1 MTKPP
6 NPDKQS
12 QLSNNSR
19 QWQLLSTRTGIALGV
34 PLLVGLTGGTWW
46 LWNFVHN
53 DLAPLVQKTLIQ
65 IVNRPVQL
73 GRVESFSWNGL
84 RFGATSVP
92 ATPTDRDRASVKAV
106 DVTFNPLDLLFTRSL
121 NLDVTLVQPDVF
133 IDQDK
138 QGNWISTT
146 LAQLKP
152 GLIDI
157 KLNTVRVKN
166 ADVVLL
172 PYPKPGNQKTPFNI
186 AQVNGIGQLLE
197 QNQSLISF
205 QLDGQPVTGGSFKI
219 EGEARPKSSE
229 ANLQLQGQNLLGSA
243 LNRLVKLP
251 LDIKSGYIDGNL
263 AVQFRPNQK
272 QPGLF
277 GTGSL
282 KSVTAKFDQLPQP
295 FINSQGI
302 LRFKGTQVGLENVS
316 TSFGKIPL
324 VANGVLDT
332 QGKFNLTARVNS
344 VSLANVQKTLNV
356 KAPVPVTGEFQADLV
371 VRGLISNPILSGTF
385 ANIKPVRVD
394 KVDFSTVRSRFEFP
408 TATSAIT
415 FKNIQ
420 VVPAAGGQ
428 ITGTG
433 KIKLAQI
440 PPNSPRTGKGT
451 PAPNVGF
458 DLVAQNVPG
467 DAIARLYGVSPQI
480 QIGTVSAKT
489 QVSGAVGN
497 LQTVINW
504 QAPQATYPANGQ
516 INIILAGKNTLLL
529 RNTVLNV
536 AGGTVRAE
544 GQVADG
550 RWQVSG
556 NAASIQLERL
566 AQVPPALRTL
576 NGTFNFSG
584 STASFNPETISLQGA
599 GRVTIAGS
607 TITASN
613 IQVAKGQWQ
622 AQLQATDVQLGRLAE
637 VPPALRK
644 PLNGRLNLS
653 GTTADFKPETLIAN
667 GSGSINVAGGTVTA
681 SNIKVAEGKWQAL
694 GTVAGVQLGELL
706 PQLPPQVQ
714 GRLDSQFNLSGSL
727 TAFKLETVRGT
738 AQGSVNV
745 AGGTVRATNVQLA
758 EGKWQALG
766 TASGLQ
772 LGQLL
777 PQLPPQFQG
786 TLRDGRFN
794 LSGSLAAITPEAVQG
809 SASGSLR
816 VAGGMV
822 TATNLQLSNGRWQG
836 AFVADGVQLGSLAE
850 LPALSRFSA
859 KVRGRVN
866 ANINASGSLTAFDIA
881 AIQASGQLRL
891 LSLAVNGLDFDPVL
905 SGEVSVVPDQGVN
918 LQLAGAQDRIEV
930 ALTPTY
936 RPISFLIQRDQAIA
950 TGRTQGDILVVNS
963 EKIPIGIF
971 KTFVPLP
978 AAIASQ
984 PLSGQ
989 LSASL
994 EINLNTYATQGNVA
1008 IAKPAL
1014 GTIRADQFVAQFRYA
1029 NGVGTLTEGELTQG
1043 ETRYAL
1049 RGAITQTPSGPQF
1062 QAQVNVTQGQI
1073 QNVLTALQL
1082 YDVQDFRRGLQPP
1095 TYGNASDATTTSVG
1109 LPEATLLRQLRRFSE
1124 IEVLQRQEQARRD
1137 ASPIPSIGSLKGTFN
1152 GQISASGSLQKGVTA
1167 NFDLE
1172 GKNWELGSYTADQ
1185 IIAQGSYEN
1194 GVLTLLPLRIESED
1208 TLLAFNGQ
1216 VGGQQQSGQLRVSNF
1231 PVDVLKNFVKL
1242 PVDLTGQ
1249 LNATATLAG
1258 SQANP
1263 QAIGELSLE
1272 QGSLNQKPVESAL
1285 ASFSYNNARLNFGSQ
1300 VVVSGPEPIQIT
1312 GSVPY
1317 ALPFAEVKPDSKQIR
1332 LDVNVQNEGL
1342 ALLNLLTNQVAWQG
1356 GQGQVQLQARG
1367 TLNQPIATGIV
1378 TVNNATIS
1386 AQALP
1391 EPLTDVTGTIRFNGN
1406 RIQVEGVQGK
1416 FSRGNVVAQGVIP
1429 IFGKLGANDP
1439 DQANPLTVTL
1449 DRLALNLKGL
1459 YQGGASGNVVISGSA
1474 LNPVVG
1480 GEVLLA
1486 KGQVSLTEAAG
1497 AVVTP
1502 GANATSFSGANK
1514 QVDLAVNN
1522 ALGGGRVGATNAFGG
1537 IVPEFNNLRLT
1548 LGKAIA
1554 ITRPPVLNFQATGTL
1569 AINGTLNDPRPQGT
1583 IRLRRGEVNLFTTRF
1598 VLERSYEQTATFS
1611 PKQGLD
1617 PTLNVRLVA
1626 AVPEITQNRVPSST
1640 VSSEVTDRLAT
1651 DFGQLQTVRVRALVQ
1666 GPASQLFDN
1675 LELKSDPSRSQSEII
1690 GLLGGSFVN
1699 TLGRGDS
1706 TLGFANLAGS
1716 ALLGNFQGTFT
1727 NIGNALGLSELR
1739 LFPTVISDRARARTT
1754 STLGLAAEAGVDI
1767 SRNISAS
1774 VLSVLTPPGQPTQF
1788 GVIYRVNNQ
1797 LRLRTSTDLTGDAR
1811 AVVEYEN
1818 QF

>member
-12 QLSNNSR
+12 QLSSNSH
-19 QWQLLSTRTGIALGV
+19 QWQLLASRTGIALGV
-34 PLLVGLTGGTWW
+34 PLLVGLAGGTWW

-65 IVNRPVQL
+65 IVNRPVQM
-73 GRVESFSWNGL
+73 GRLESFSLTGL

-92 ATPTDRDRASVKAV
+92 ATPTDRDRASVRAV
-106 DVTFNPLDLLFTRSL
+106 DVAFNPLEVLFTRSL

-152 GLIDI
+152 GLINI
-157 KLNTVRVKN
+157 ALNTVRVKN

-172 PYPKPGNQKTPFNI
+172 PYPKTGNRKKPFI
-186 AQVNGIGQLLE
+186 IPQVNGSGQLL

-219 EGEARPKSSE
+219 EGEARPKSNE

-243 LNRLVKLP
+243 INGLVKLP
-251 LDIKSGYIDGNL
+251 LDLKAGYIDGNL
-263 AVQFRPNQK
+263 AVQFRPKQK
-272 QPGLF
+272 QPALF

-332 QGKFNLTARVNS
+332 QGQFNLTARVNS
-344 VSLANVQKTLNV
+344 VSLPNVQETLNV
-356 KAPVPVTGEFQADLV
+356 KAPIAATGEFQADLAV
-371 VRGLISNPILSGTF
+371 KGSISKPILLGTF

-394 KVDFSTVRSRFEFP
+394 KVDFSAIRSQFEFP

-433 KIKLAQI
+433 KIQLAQI
-440 PPNSPRTGKGT
+440 PPNSPRSAQATL
-451 PAPNVGF
+451 APRVGF

-467 DAIARLYGVSPQI
+467 DAIARVYGVSPQI
-480 QIGTVSAKT
+480 KIGTVSAKT

-497 LQTVINW
+497 LQTVVNW

-516 INIILAGKNTLLL
+516 INIILAGTNTLLL

-544 GQVADG
+544 GQLADG
-550 RWQVSG
+550 RWQASG
-556 NAASIQLERL
+556 NASGIQLERL
-566 AQVPPALRTL
+566 AQVPPALRTPL

-584 STASFNPETISLQGA
+584 STASFNPETISLQGT
-599 GRVTIAGS
+599 GRLNIAGS
-607 TITASN
+607 TVTASN
-613 IQVAKGQWQ
+613 IQVARGRWQ
-622 AQLQATDVQLGRLAE
+622 ALLQATGVQLGRLAE
-637 VPPALRK
+637 VPPPLRT
-644 PLNGRLNLS
+644 PLSGRVNLS
-653 GTTADFKPETLIAN
+653 GTTASFKPETLIAN
-667 GSGSINVAGGTVTA
+667 GSGSVNVAGGTVTA
-681 SNIKVAEGKWQAL
+681 SNIKVAQGQWQAL
-694 GTVAGVQLGELL
+694 GTVAGVQLGRLL
-706 PQLPPQVQ
+706 PQLPPQMR
-714 GRLDSQFNLSGSL
+714 GLLTSQFNLLGSL

-758 EGKWQALG
+758 GGQWQALG
-766 TASGLQ
+766 TAAGVQ
-772 LGQLL
+772 LGRLL

-794 LSGSLAAITPEAVQG
+794 LSGSLAAITPEAVRG
-809 SASGSLR
+809 NASGSLR
-816 VAGGMV
+816 VAGGTV
-822 TATNLQLSNGRWQG
+822 TASNLQLSDGRWQG
-836 AFVADGVQLGSLAE
+836 SFAADQVQMAGLAQLG
-850 LPALSRFSA
+850 ALSRFSP
-859 KVRGRVN
+859 KVRGRVS
-866 ANINASGSLTAFDIA
+866 ANINASGSLTNFNVA
-881 AIQASGQLRL
+881 AVQAAGQLRL

-905 SGEVSVVPDQGVN
+905 SGEVSVAPEQGVN
-918 LQLAGAQDRIEV
+918 LQLAGVQDRIEV
-930 ALTPTY
+930 ALSPTY
-936 RPISFLIQRDQAIA
+936 RPVSFLIQRDEAIA
-950 TGRTQGDILVVNS
+950 TGRTQGDLFLVSS
-963 EKIPIGIF
+963 EKFPISIF
-971 KTFVPLP
+971 KTIVPLP

-984 PLSGQ
+984 PVSGE

-994 EINLNTYATQGNVA
+994 EINLNTFATEGNVA
-1008 IAKPAL
+1008 IARPAI

-1049 RGAITQTPSGPQF
+1049 SGGITQTRSGPQF
-1062 QAQVNVTQGQI
+1062 QAQVNITQGQI
-1073 QNVLTALQL
+1073 QNILTALQL

-1095 TYGNASDATTTSVG
+1095 TYGRAADVTTVPVG
-1109 LPEATLLRQLRRFSE
+1109 APNATLLTQLRRFSE
-1124 IEVLQRQEQARRD
+1124 IEVVQRQEQERRD
-1137 ASPIPSIGSLKGTFN
+1137 GSPIPSIAELTGTFN

-1167 NFDLE
+1167 NFDFE
-1172 GKNWELGSYTADQ
+1172 GKNWELGSYTANQ
-1185 IIAQGSYEN
+1185 IIAQGSFEN

-1216 VGGQQQSGQLRVSNF
+1216 VGGIQQSGQLRVSNF
-1231 PVDVLKNFVKL
+1231 PVDVLKSFVKL
-1242 PVDLTGQ
+1242 PVDITGQ

-1263 QAIGELSLE
+1263 QAIGELSLD

-1285 ASFSYNNARLNFGSQ
+1285 ATFSYNDARLNFGSR

-1317 ALPFAEVKPDSKQIR
+1317 ALPFAKVKPDSEQIR

-1367 TLNQPIATGIV
+1367 TLKQPVATGIV

-1391 EPLTDVTGTIRFNGN
+1391 EPLTDVTGTIQFNGN

-1429 IFGKLGANDP
+1429 IFGNLGPNDP
-1439 DQANPLTVTL
+1439 DRANPLTVTL
-1449 DRLALNLKGL
+1449 DQLALNLKGL
-1459 YQGGASGNVVISGSA
+1459 YQGGASGNVVITGSA

-1480 GEVLLA
+1480 GEVVLA
-1486 KGQVSLTEAAG
+1486 QGQVSLTEAAG
-1497 AVVTP
+1497 AVGTP
-1502 GANATSFSGANK
+1502 GADATSFGGANK

-1522 ALGGGRVGATNAFGG
+1522 PVGGGAANDGVGGM
-1537 IVPEFNNLRLT
+1537 VPEFNNLRLS
-1548 LGKAIA
+1548 LGRAIA

-1569 AINGTLNDPRPQGT
+1569 AINGTLNDLRPQGT
-1583 IRLRRGEVNLFTTRF
+1583 IRLRRGDVNLFTTQF
-1598 VLERSYEQTATFS
+1598 VLERGYEQTATFS
-1611 PKQGLD
+1611 PNQGLD

-1626 AVPEITQNRVPSST
+1626 AVPEVTQTRVPSST
-1640 VSSEVTDRLAT
+1640 VSSEISEGLAT
-1651 DFGQLQTVRVRALVQ
+1651 DFGALQTVRVRALVQ

-1739 LFPTVISDRARARTT
+1739 LFPTVISDQARARST

-1767 SRNISAS
+1767 SRNLSAS
-1774 VLSVLTPPGQPTQF
+1774 VLSVLTAPDQPTQF
-1788 GVIYRVNNQ
+1788 GVNYRVNNQ
-1797 LRLRTSTDLTGDAR
+1797 LRLRTSTDLSGDTR